1 MQTIEFCIYN
11 HASKNLKDN
20 KNRVLRFFNFIKVL
34 FFFKS
39 RKETKTAFKRINSSR
54 FRG

>member
-34 FFFKS
+34 FFLKVGKKQRQPS
-39 RKETKTAFKRINSSR
+39 RE
-54 FRG
+54 